1 MQTITYPQT
10 TLDVFNV
17 EDTQATPVNAI
28 VDTTDK
34 IVFVNTTITKVADTI
49 TVTPNYTEKQIAVA
63 TLPDVVYPVIGSYD
77 GAVYSNQHHWISLND
92 SATNTALTVAGGIPN
107 PTTAC
112 YPAPTG
118 FKWVAYVSATMNV
131 FKQWTGIPAQPV
143 PFGVYTYIKVGTSA
157 GRTESRQQ
165 VPIKTRE
172 TSCELNYSDIF
183 DIAQNAT
190 SQMFFYVELYTDS
203 SATVATFETWA
214 TSFNIENISYR
225 VHYKLIKT

>member
-17 EDTQATPVNAI
+17 EDTQATPVNVI

-34 IVFVNTTITKVADTI
+34 IVFINTVITKVADTI
-49 TVTPNYTEKQIAVA
+49 TVSPNYTEKQIAVA
-63 TLPDVVYPVIGSYD
+63 TLADVSYPIAGSYD
-77 GAVYSNQHHWISLND
+77 GNYSNQHHWLSLND
-92 SATNTALTVAGGIPN
+92 APTNTALTVAGGIPN

-112 YPAPTG
+112 YPAPVG

-131 FKQWTGIPAQPV
+131 FKQWTGVPAQPV
-143 PFGVYTYIKVGTSA
+143 PFGVYTYIKVNGSA

-190 SQMFFYVELYTDS
+190 SPMFFYVELYTDS
-203 SATVATFETWA
+203 SAVFGTFATWA
-214 TSFNIENISYR
+214 GSFDIQNIAYR